1 MQQQLVLDP
10 IAISISDTCRAL
22 GLSRYTISRL
32 VKAGVI
38 RSRKIGRRVLICSKS
53 VREFISP

>member
-22 GLSRYTISRL
+22 GLSRYTISKL
-32 VKAGVI
+32 VKAGTI
-38 RSRKIGRRVLICSKS
+38 RSRKVGRRVLVCTKS
-53 VREFISP
+53 VREFISS